1 MKKTYTELI
10 EEISPQEIDELYEYV
25 VLTEKG
31 MSKDEVADLIDSA
44 ISAATRV
51 KNDPKKSD
59 KHKRTASS
67 VLSKVRA
74 IKKSFEKD
82 GSIHPN
88 AVNSLMRIVAGVH
101 SGRYGYMN
109 PPNPKVPQNYVRE
122 EDETLQEGM
131 TSSIAKVLAMGLKR
145 KCIGLS
151 NQVESATDVGVKMNY
166 VSKQMNTVAGM
177 VLTAI
182 SVSDEK
188 GLLSKGAILTS
199 LLSSHEPDADLDTL
213 FEDEICYDL

>member
-1 MKKTYTELI
+1 
-10 EEISPQEIDELYEYV
+10 
-25 VLTEKG
+25 
-31 MSKDEVADLIDSA
+31 MSKDEVAELIDDA
-44 ISAATRV
+44 ISAATQV

-67 VLSKVRA
+67 VLSKVRSM
-74 IKKSFEKD
+74 KKTFEKD

-88 AVNSLMRIVAGVH
+88 AVNALMRVVTGVH

-109 PPNPKVPQNYVRE
+109 KNNPKVPQNYARE

-131 TSSIAKVLAMGLKR
+131 TGSIAKVLAMGLKR
-145 KCIGLS
+145 KVIGIG
-151 NQVESATDVGVKMNY
+151 NQVQSATDLEEKINLL
-166 VSKQMNTVAGM
+166 SKQINVIAGL
-177 VLTAI
+177 VLTTI

-199 LLSSHEPDADLDTL
+199 LLSSHEPDADLDIL
-213 FEDEICYDL
+213 FEGEI

>member
-1 MKKTYTELI
+1 MSKTYTELI
-10 EEISPQEIDELYEYV
+10 EEITPQEIDELYEYV

-44 ISAATRV
+44 ISAATKV
-51 KNDPKKSD
+51 KNDPKKND

-74 IKKSFEKD
+74 IKKSFEKN

-109 PPNPKVPQNYVRE
+109 PPNPKVPQNYARE

-131 TSSIAKVLAMGLKR
+131 TSSVARMSAIVLKKR
-145 KCIGLS
+145 VVGYG
-151 NQVESATDVGVKMNY
+151 NRVESSTDIGQKLDY
-166 VSKQMNTVAGM
+166 LSKQISAVGGIALVACSLSG
-177 VLTAI
+177 
-182 SVSDEK
+182 E
-188 GLLSKGAILTS
+188 GLLSKGAIFTS
-199 LLSSHEPDADLDTL
+199 LFSSYESDDAEML
-213 FEDEICYDL
+213 

>member
-1 MKKTYTELI
+1 MSKTYTELI
-10 EEISPQEIDELYEYV
+10 EEITPQEIDELYEYAV
-25 VLTEKG
+25 QLTEKN

-44 ISAATRV
+44 ISAATKV
-51 KNDPKKSD
+51 KNDPKKND

-109 PPNPKVPQNYVRE
+109 KNNPKVPQNYARE
-122 EDETLQEGM
+122 EDELNEGM

-145 KCIGLS
+145 KVIGIG
-151 NQVESATDVGVKMNY
+151 NQVDSTTDLEKKINLL
-166 VSKQMNTVAGM
+166 SKQINVIAGL
-177 VLTAI
+177 VLTTI

-199 LLSSHEPDADLDTL
+199 LFSSHEPDEDLDAL
-213 FEDEICYDL
+213 FEDLC